1 MNRILRRDIKNT
13 KFQKLSKRSSSR
25 RNALH
30 AQETINGF
38 NIIELNEVE
47 INSDIISDLPDLSE
61 NDIIRIKKKAQA
73 IETYYL
79 GKGDDAKINENC
91 FNCLMKD
98 FQPNELLYF
107 PKRNDL
113 LSYLRYCFYFLKKTI
128 FLDNQIYIDNK
139 YDLDKCDTNYLTGW
153 KFFIPKTMCKACFLQ
168 MINMEHLFGNL
179 KTIFS
184 DVDASSF
191 KKHFR
196 RNRNQLN
203 PRIRTENILDKIEQ
217 ETPKRKGIGS
227 SQRRK
232 KFRYSIKNKN
242 NNISY
247 DDKNK
252 SLVFK
257 KNILKDEYGE
267 NSKDKKELGIK
278 KKFIGKKKN
287 RDGHMHKEQ
296 LVTEIKIKNN
306 EFTNENNILTKEKN
320 NENNPEKKTKTIIFE
335 NCREHNNNNNNN
347 NNNNLNNIDLIKKN
361 KISLNMKNIL
371 ITENNN
377 NINKNNTAEN
387 ITPNLPKEKK
397 TVNIYQEV
405 MASKGMSN
413 KIVMK
418 LFFKFEILL
427 YYIKYLIYHVGDF
440 RLRLQNTLNLNPIIV
455 ANLLANKLSVY
466 LNDFHFL
473 YNQVFKN
480 SKEFEEIL
488 KKIKND
494 SIPSIAKNL
503 GKLKEQPLL
512 KEDELKILDEMSK
525 TLDDYTIKINELDK
539 KYEEQIKD
547 YFTNFINFMKLIE
560 EIKKN
565 FS

>member
-79 GKGDDAKINENC
+79 GKGDDIKINENC

-113 LSYLRYCFYFLKKTI
+113 LSYLRYCFYFLKKTL
-128 FLDNQIYIDNK
+128 FLDNQIYTDNK

-153 KFFIPKTMCKACFLQ
+153 KFFIPKTMCKACFLH

-184 DVDASSF
+184 DVDATSF

-196 RNRNQLN
+196 RNRSQLN
-203 PRIRTENILDKIEQ
+203 PRMRTENNLDKIEQ
-217 ETPKRKGIGS
+217 ETPKRKGIGH

-232 KFRYSIKNKN
+232 KFRYSIKNKTN

-257 KNILKDEYGE
+257 KNILKEE
-267 NSKDKKELGIK
+267 LVNNLKDKKEAGIK

-287 RDGHMHKEQ
+287 RDGHIHKEQ

-306 EFTNENNILTKEKN
+306 EFMNENNLLTKEKN
-320 NENNPEKKTKTIIFE
+320 NEINPEKKIKTIIFE
-335 NCREHNNNNNNN
+335 NSREHNNNN
-347 NNNNLNNIDLIKKN
+347 LSNIDLLKKN

-377 NINKNNTAEN
+377 NINKKNTSEN
-387 ITPNLPKEKK
+387 IIPTLPKEKK
-397 TVNIYQEV
+397 IANIYQEI
-405 MASKGMSN
+405 MANKGMTN

-418 LFFKFEILL
+418 LFLKLEILH
-427 YYIKYLIYHVGDF
+427 YYLKYLIYDVGDF
-440 RLRLQNTLNLNPIIV
+440 RLRLQNTLNINSIIV

-466 LNDFHFL
+466 LSDFRLL
-473 YNQVFKN
+473 YNHVFKN
-480 SKEFEEIL
+480 WKEFEETL

-494 SIPSIAKNL
+494 SIPTIAKNL
-503 GKLKEQPLL
+503 NKLK
-512 KEDELKILDEMSK
+512 
-525 TLDDYTIKINELDK
+525 ELDK
-539 KYEEQIKD
+539 KYEEQNKD
-547 YFTNFINFMKLIE
+547 FITNFICFMNLIE
-560 EIKKN
+560 EIKKK
-565 FS
+565 F

>member
-79 GKGDDAKINENC
+79 GKGDDIKINENC

-113 LSYLRYCFYFLKKTI
+113 LSYLRYCFYFLKKTL
-128 FLDNQIYIDNK
+128 FLDNQIYTDNK

-153 KFFIPKTMCKACFLQ
+153 KFFIPKTMCKACFLH

-184 DVDASSF
+184 DVDATSF

-196 RNRNQLN
+196 RNRSQLN
-203 PRIRTENILDKIEQ
+203 PRMRAENILDKIEQ
-217 ETPKRKGIGS
+217 ETPKRKGIGH

-232 KFRYSIKNKN
+232 KFRYSIKNKNNN

-257 KNILKDEYGE
+257 KNILKEE
-267 NSKDKKELGIK
+267 LVNNLKDKKEAGIK

-287 RDGHMHKEQ
+287 RDGHIHKEQ

-306 EFTNENNILTKEKN
+306 EFMNENNLLTKEKN
-320 NENNPEKKTKTIIFE
+320 NEINPEKKIKTIIFE
-335 NCREHNNNNNNN
+335 NSREHI
-347 NNNNLNNIDLIKKN
+347 NNNLSNIDLLKKN

-377 NINKNNTAEN
+377 NINKKNTSEN
-387 ITPNLPKEKK
+387 IIPTLPKEKK
-397 TVNIYQEV
+397 IANIYQEI
-405 MASKGMSN
+405 MANKGMTN

-418 LFFKFEILL
+418 LFLKLEILH
-427 YYIKYLIYHVGDF
+427 YYLKYLIYDVGDF
-440 RLRLQNTLNLNPIIV
+440 RLRLQNTLNINSIIV

-466 LNDFHFL
+466 LSDFRLL
-473 YNQVFKN
+473 YNHVFKN
-480 SKEFEEIL
+480 WKEFEETL

-494 SIPSIAKNL
+494 SIPTIAKNL
-503 GKLKEQPLL
+503 NKLKEQPSL
-512 KEDELKILDEMSK
+512 KEEEIKILDELSK
-525 TLDDYTIKINELDK
+525 TLDDYIIKVNELDK
-539 KYEEQIKD
+539 KYEEQNKD
-547 YFTNFINFMKLIE
+547 FITNFICFMNLIE
-560 EIKKN
+560 EIKKK
-565 FS
+565 F

>member
-61 NDIIRIKKKAQA
+61 NDIIRIKKKAQE

-79 GKGDDAKINENC
+79 GKGDDIKINENC

-113 LSYLRYCFYFLKKTI
+113 LSYLRYCFYFLKKTL
-128 FLDNQIYIDNK
+128 FLDNQIYTDNK

-153 KFFIPKTMCKACFLQ
+153 KFFIPKTMCKACFLH

-184 DVDASSF
+184 DVDATSF

-196 RNRNQLN
+196 RNRSQLN
-203 PRIRTENILDKIEQ
+203 SRMRKENILDKIEQ
-217 ETPKRKGIGS
+217 EIPKRKVLGN
-227 SQRRK
+227 SQKRK

-242 NNISY
+242 NNNNILY

-252 SLVFK
+252 SIVFK
-257 KNILKDEYGE
+257 KNILKEEFLDI
-267 NSKDKKELGIK
+267 SKDKKEVGIK

-306 EFTNENNILTKEKN
+306 EFMNENNLLMKEKN
-320 NENNPEKKTKTIIFE
+320 DEINPDKKIKTIIFE
-335 NCREHNNNNNNN
+335 NSREPI
-347 NNNNLNNIDLIKKN
+347 NNNLNNLSNIDFLKNN

-377 NINKNNTAEN
+377 NINKNGTPDN
-387 ITPNLPKEKK
+387 IIQNISKEKK
-397 TVNIYQEV
+397 IANIYQEIMV
-405 MASKGMSN
+405 NKGMNN

-418 LFFKFEILL
+418 LFFKLERLHYLL
-427 YYIKYLIYHVGDF
+427 KYLIYDVGDF
-440 RLRLQNTLNLNPIIV
+440 RLRLQNTIINLNPIILT
-455 ANLLANKLSVY
+455 NLLANKLSLY
-466 LNDFHFL
+466 LNDFRFL

-480 SKEFEEIL
+480 WKEFEETL
-488 KKIKND
+488 KRIKND
-494 SIPSIAKNL
+494 SIPTIAKNL
-503 GKLKEQPLL
+503 NKLKEEPLL
-512 KEDELKILDEMSK
+512 KEEEIKMLDELSK
-525 TLDDYTIKINELDK
+525 TLDDYVIKTNELDK
-539 KYEEQIKD
+539 KYDEQNKD
-547 YFTNFINFMKLIE
+547 FFTNFICFMNLIE
-560 EIKKN
+560 EIKKI